1 MSFQTE
7 HQKKLD
13 DLAYQLNNLEELRRT
28 ANGGNSILF
37 TFPPKEEQEY
47 IDFLKQH
54 YQDKAEFI
62 DISKLFILLIDSLG
76 WKEFEELYK
85 DLQSTPYLLFK
96 SDSPEKDLFDSII
109 DAISEANKHDKIPI
123 LMRTGMLCGTGIE
136 NQNIMEHKVVMAL
149 KHPLVILYPATFKNQ
164 DLMFLNFRP
173 ANKYRCTVVA

>member
-37 TFPPKEEQEY
+37 TYPPKEEQEY

-76 WKEFEELYK
+76 WEEFEELYK
-85 DLQSTPYLLFK
+85 DLQ
-96 SDSPEKDLFDSII
+96 
-109 DAISEANKHDKIPI
+109 
-123 LMRTGMLCGTGIE
+123 
-136 NQNIMEHKVVMAL
+136 
-149 KHPLVILYPATFKNQ
+149 
-164 DLMFLNFRP
+164 
-173 ANKYRCTVVA
+173 